1 MNSKILNSYF
11 LFLFSFIPASIII
24 GPAISLFN
32 ILLIDI
38 SFIFFIL
45 FKKDFKFLSNKT
57 VKIIIL
63 LCLYLIF
70 NSIIAKDF
78 SMSAYRNLGFIRFG
92 IFFLAFNYFFY
103 NNDFINRVLVIWAF
117 TLSFLSLDTYLESIS
132 GTNILGYGEA
142 YGARIVSFFK
152 DEPIVGG
159 YINGFYLIIIGFLF
173 YLNNKVVNKYKY
185 IILIFTIFFITAIIL
200 TGERSNSIKAIL
212 GFFLFY
218 FSNDHFKFKEKILSV
233 LLLVL
238 VFIFLL
244 NTSNFLKLRYGGQFF
259 KPIIS
264 IFQSNNE
271 IIIEREA
278 NKNLYI
284 TLYQSGFEVFK
295 KYKIFGVGNKN
306 YRLETCSN
314 EKNPKYSCST
324 HPHQLY
330 FEFLAEHGIV
340 GALILIFILFSLI
353 LSKIKIIFSSK
364 NYLQLGC
371 LTFLLTS
378 FIPLLPSGAFF
389 ADYNLT
395 IFWINLSIMYA
406 VGNKTNVFRLN

>member
-1 MNSKILNSYF
+1 MNIKIFNYYF
-11 LFLFSFIPASIII
+11 LFLFSLIPTSIII
-24 GPAISLFN
+24 GPAVSLFN

-45 FKKDFKFLSNKT
+45 YKKDFKFLSNKT
-57 VKIIIL
+57 VKLIIL

-70 NSIIAKDF
+70 NSILAKDF
-78 SMSAYRNLGFIRFG
+78 SMSSLRNLGFIRFG

-103 NNDFINRVLVIWAF
+103 NNDFVNRVLVIWAF

-132 GTNILGYGEA
+132 GTNLLGYGKA

-159 YINGFYLIIIGFLF
+159 YISGFYLIIIGFLF
-173 YLNNKVVNKYKY
+173 YLNNKILNKYKY

-218 FSNDHFKFKEKILSV
+218 FLNDHFKFKEKILSV

-264 IFQSNNE
+264 IFQSSDEISNE
-271 IIIEREA
+271 KVASES
-278 NKNLYI
+278 LYI
-284 TLYQSGFEVFK
+284 AFYQSGFEVFK
-295 KYKIFGVGNKN
+295 KNKFFGVGNKN

-314 EKNPKYSCST
+314 EKKS
-324 HPHQLY
+324 
-330 FEFLAEHGIV
+330 
-340 GALILIFILFSLI
+340 
-353 LSKIKIIFSSK
+353 
-364 NYLQLGC
+364 
-371 LTFLLTS
+371 
-378 FIPLLPSGAFF
+378 
-389 ADYNLT
+389 
-395 IFWINLSIMYA
+395 
-406 VGNKTNVFRLN
+406 

>member
-1 MNSKILNSYF
+1 MNSKIHNSYF
-11 LFLFSFIPASIII
+11 LVLFSFIPASMII
-24 GPAISLFN
+24 GSAISLFN

-45 FKKDFKFLSNKT
+45 FKKDFKFLSNKN
-57 VKIIIL
+57 VKLIIL
-63 LCLYLIF
+63 LYLYLIF

-78 SMSAYRNLGFIRFG
+78 SMSALRNLGFIRFG
-92 IFFLAFNYFFY
+92 ILFLAFNYFFY
-103 NNDFINRVLVIWAF
+103 NKDFANRVLVIWAL
-117 TLSFLSLDTYLESIS
+117 TLSFLSLDAYIEIIS
-132 GTNILGYGEA
+132 GTNILGYGED
-142 YGARIVSFFK
+142 YGSRIVSFFK

-173 YLNNKVVNKYKY
+173 YLNDKILNKYKY
-185 IILIFTIFFITAIIL
+185 IILILTIFFITAIIL

-218 FSNDHFKFKEKILSV
+218 FLNDHFKFKEKIISV

-238 VFIFLL
+238 IFISLF

-264 IFQSNNE
+264 IFQTNNE
-271 IIIEREA
+271 ISIERVA
-278 NKNLYI
+278 NKNVYI
-284 TLYQSGFEVFK
+284 ALYQSGFEVFK

-306 YRLETCSN
+306 YRLETCTN
-314 EKNPKYSCST
+314 EKNPKYFCST

-340 GALILIFILFSLI
+340 GALILILILFSLI
-353 LSKIKIIFSSK
+353 LSKIRIILDSK

-371 LTFLLTS
+371 LIFLLTS

-406 VGNKTNVFRLN
+406 AGNKTNVFRLN

>member
-11 LFLFSFIPASIII
+11 LILFSFIPASIII

-38 SFIFFIL
+38 SFIFLIL

-57 VKIIIL
+57 VKLIIL
-63 LCLYLIF
+63 LCLYLVF
-70 NSIIAKDF
+70 NSVIAKDF

-103 NNDFINRVLVIWAF
+103 NKDFVNRVLIIWVL

-132 GTNILGYGEA
+132 GTNLLGYGEA

-159 YINGFYLIIIGFLF
+159 YISGFYLIIIGFLF
-173 YLNNKVVNKYKY
+173 YLNDKILNKYKY

-218 FSNDHFKFKEKILSV
+218 FLNDNFKFKEKILSV

-264 IFQSNNE
+264 IFQSSDEISNE
-271 IIIEREA
+271 KVA
-278 NKNLYI
+278 SKSLYI
-284 TLYQSGFEVFK
+284 ALYQSGFEVFK
-295 KYKIFGVGNKN
+295 KNKFFGVGNKN

-314 EKNPKYSCST
+314 EKNPKYFCST

-340 GALILIFILFSLI
+340 GSVILLFILFYLI
-353 LSKIKIIFSSK
+353 FSKIRIILNSK

-371 LTFLLTS
+371 VIFLITS
-378 FIPLLPSGAFF
+378 FTPFLPSGAFF

-406 VGNKTNVFRLN
+406 VGNKTNVFRSN